1 LLVLAACGFAAYVF
15 LPALA
20 VAGPKWLVQTAF
32 ARTVSALAPLV
43 AAGVAVRLAPV
54 FVRRET

>member
-20 VAGPKWLVQTAF
+20 VAGPRWLVQTAF

-43 AAGVAVRLAPV
+43 AAGVAIRLAPV
-54 FVRRET
+54 FGKRET